1 MTLMSDFSG
10 AQILVVDDHVLNLK
24 LLQCVLELGGYD
36 VDGVDRLAA
45 AEAAIAEEPPDLI
58 VLDLWLPDGDGL
70 DLARRVKSDRRTAHC
85 LIIACTAGAMKGDR
99 ERALE
104 AGCDAYVSKPIDTLS
119 FIEQVGSLLGE
130 APSDPA
136 VRITGGLRAR

>member
-1 MTLMSDFSG
+1 MRMSESSG
-10 AQILVVDDHVLNLK
+10 ARILVVDDHALNLK
-24 LLQCVLELGGYD
+24 LLRCVLELGGYQ

-45 AEAAIAEEPPDLI
+45 AAEAIAAEPPDLI

-70 DLARRVKSDRRTAHC
+70 DLARRVKADPRTARC
-85 LIIACTAGAMKGDR
+85 LIVACTAGAMKGDR

-119 FIEQVGSLLGE
+119 FLEQVGALLTQSGFLPT
-130 APSDPA
+130 ARLASSS
-136 VRITGGLRAR
+136 RAD